1 MTPLQEE
8 RKKKHSYHPSTH
20 PHNGSYLTIQ
30 FSIMFCAQGAIQPLV
45 AAFVACDND
54 NGFDKI
60 QIQNSQDTMTLW
72 EKYVKSIASF
82 WVRLPSLTNF
92 LWAQN
97 SGRQL
102 TALKAGL
109 VPAEASGYFLLCSI
123 DGPAKWHIIML
134 DGGSHDS
141 KVLAM

>member
-1 MTPLQEE
+1 
-8 RKKKHSYHPSTH
+8 
-20 PHNGSYLTIQ
+20 
-30 FSIMFCAQGAIQPLV
+30 MFCAQGAVQPLV
-45 AAFVACDND
+45 TAFVACDND

-97 SGRQL
+97 NGKEL

-109 VPAEASGYFLLCSI
+109 VPAEAAGYFLLCSI
-123 DGPAKWHIIML
+123 DGPVKWQITL
-134 DGGSHDS
+134 YSWLGVS
-141 KVLAM
+141 